1 MGNCAACKNLSK
13 TWDASQNLIV
23 TRFNNKK
30 DGSPTL
36 LLVQEANSGE
46 VEAVTIKVRYCPWCG
61 KDLMNDNE

>member
-1 MGNCAACKNLSK
+1 MENCAACKNLSK
-13 TWDASQNLIV
+13 TWDASQSLMV
-23 TRFNNKK
+23 TRYNNKK